1 MTPDQREA
9 FAERDELITAL
20 HGLQVDIFLITQRL
34 AADPYFA
41 VPDWAAYML
50 YHTRKT
56 LTGTE
61 VAVLRH

>member
-9 FAERDELITAL
+9 FAANDELIAAL

-41 VPDWAAYML
+41 VPDWAAFVL
-50 YHTRKT
+50 YQARKA
-56 LTGTE
+56 LTGVE
-61 VAVLRH
+61 IAPLRH